1 MGDWTF
7 DNSFLFMGSMATT
20 IGYGHIV
27 PQEMVTS
34 DQSFLKGIRGRD
46 RVSSM
51 ERSKTSYFK

>member
-27 PQEMVTS
+27 PQEMVIN
-34 DQSFLKGIRGRD
+34 DQMIKAPANEKIADLLNG
-46 RVSSM
+46 
-51 ERSKTSYFK
+51 

>member
-27 PQEMVTS
+27 PQEMVTN
-34 DQSFLKGIRGRD
+34 DQSFLKEIRGRD
-46 RVSSM
+46 RD
-51 ERSKTSYFK
+51 

>member
-27 PQEMVTS
+27 PQELVINDRMIAWKWSIHAIGS
-34 DQSFLKGIRGRD
+34 DQRNGQEWPI
-46 RVSSM
+46 
-51 ERSKTSYFK
+51 